1 MKKKDKPAVKE
12 YMGGLSEGRDVFSLT
27 DEDIALIEHRIF
39 TERIPLDDAVKD
51 FPRTT
56 RIVSNALKAHN
67 PELHKRILEENR
79 EIRRERRREI
89 TSEPWYNDSC
99 TLFWSPKLLIHRGY
113 LKASGAN
120 NETATS
126 NQ

>member
-1 MKKKDKPAVKE
+1 MKKKDKQVVKE

-39 TERIPLDDAVKD
+39 TERIPLDEAVKD

-56 RIVSNALKAHN
+56 HVVSNALKAHN

-99 TLFWSPKLLIHRGY
+99 TLFWSPRLLTLRGY
-113 LKASGAN
+113 LKATGTN
-120 NETATS
+120 RD
-126 NQ
+126 

>member
-1 MKKKDKPAVKE
+1 MKKKDKPVVKE

-39 TERIPLDDAVKD
+39 TERVPLDEAVKD

-56 RIVSNALKAHN
+56 HVVSNALKAHN

-113 LKASGAN
+113 LKASGEN
-120 NETATS
+120 KNIATS

>member
-1 MKKKDKPAVKE
+1 MKKKDTPEVKE

-27 DEDIALIEHRIF
+27 DEDIALIEHRVF
-39 TERIPLDDAVKD
+39 TERIPLDEAVKD

-56 RIVSNALKAHN
+56 PVVSKALKDHH

-89 TSEPWYNDSC
+89 TSEPWYGDSC
-99 TLFWSPKLLIHRGY
+99 TLFWSPKLLTLRGY

-120 NETATS
+120 KD
-126 NQ
+126 

>member
-1 MKKKDKPAVKE
+1 MKKYTPVATDCR
-12 YMGGLSEGRDVFSLT
+12 GGLSASREAFTLSS
-27 DEDIALIEHRIF
+27 EDIALIEHRVF
-39 TERIPLDDAVKD
+39 TERMPLDEAVKD
-51 FPRTT
+51 FPRST
-56 RIVSNALKAHN
+56 RIISQDLKAHN

-113 LKASGAN
+113 LKASGEN
-120 NETATS
+120 KNIATS
-126 NQ
+126 NP

>member
-1 MKKKDKPAVKE
+1 MKKYTPVVNDCR
-12 YMGGLSEGRDVFSLT
+12 GGLSASREAFTLSS
-27 DEDIALIEHRIF
+27 EDIALIEHRVF
-39 TERIPLDDAVKD
+39 TERIPLDEAVKD

-56 RIVSNALKAHN
+56 HVVSNALKAHN
-67 PELHKRILEENR
+67 PELHRRILDESR

-113 LKASGAN
+113 LKAS
-120 NETATS
+120 
-126 NQ
+126 

>member
-1 MKKKDKPAVKE
+1 MKKKDKPVVKE
-12 YMGGLSEGRDVFSLT
+12 YMGGLSEGRDVFSIT
-27 DEDIALIEHRIF
+27 DEDIALIEHRVF
-39 TERIPLDDAVKD
+39 TERIPLDEAVKD

-56 RIVSNALKAHN
+56 PVVSKALKAHH

-89 TSEPWYNDSC
+89 TSEPWYGDSC
-99 TLFWSPKLLIHRGY
+99 TLFWSPRLLTLRGY

-120 NETATS
+120 KDTATS
-126 NQ
+126 NR

>member
-1 MKKKDKPAVKE
+1 MKKKDKPVVKE

-27 DEDIALIEHRIF
+27 DEDIALIEHRVF

-67 PELHKRILEENR
+67 PELHRRILDGNR
-79 EIRRERRREI
+79 EIRRELRREVAR
-89 TSEPWYNDSC
+89 EPWQNDSC
-99 TLFWSPKLLIHRGY
+99 TLFWSPRLLTLRGY
-113 LKASGAN
+113 LKATGTN
-120 NETATS
+120 RD
-126 NQ
+126 

>member
-1 MKKKDKPAVKE
+1 MKKKDKPVVKE

-27 DEDIALIEHRIF
+27 DEDIALIEHRVF
-39 TERIPLDDAVKD
+39 TERMPLDEAVKD

-56 RIVSNALKAHN
+56 NVVSKALKAHH

-89 TSEPWYNDSC
+89 TSEPWYGDSC
-99 TLFWSPKLLIHRGY
+99 ILFWSPRLLTLRGY

-120 NETATS
+120 KD
-126 NQ
+126 